1 MYRAFNS
8 RNVRTNL
15 LCASALAGLALTI
28 SPTSSQAADPSSA
41 TAANNGT
48 ENELVVTGFRG
59 SLVQSTAEKRKDT
72 NFTDTV
78 FAEDI
83 GKFPD
88 LNLSEALNRI
98 PGVQLTREI
107 TGEGVQVS
115 VRGLGPSFTK
125 VLLNGAQI
133 AVASDGTTDAGN
145 SNREV
150 DLDMFPSELFTR
162 LDVIKTPV
170 AHLLEGGV
178 AGTVDMNN
186 ARPFD
191 NPGQHITVI
200 AQGGYGNSSGKF
212 SPRGAVIAS
221 KTWDTFGVLLGFA
234 GARTESRVDGF
245 ESIGWTDP
253 NISCT
258 GCNTTGTGNGF
269 TFASVA
275 PPNVGNGFTPGQAID
290 VSKTS
295 GLSLVDLSNALI
307 PRLGRNSFNSGTR
320 DRINGLFSFQARPN
334 DRFSFTFDAIGGK
347 AYRTFDRFDMDWF
360 VRNSA
365 PNSTGG
371 MIPINVTIDSNGVV
385 TGGTFAN
392 SRFFLEA
399 RPYKENVDFYSLTPA
414 WVYHPTDWSEV
425 DLHMNYSKSTFY
437 RTAPSFLWDT
447 PFESG
452 ITVNYAN
459 NGGPIPTIKPSADLS
474 DPNLGW
480 TWDRVNIQNVSRRT
494 DTKGAHLDVILG
506 HDTQIRFGGAYDDIG
521 RAITAF
527 DNSAAY
533 QANAF
538 AALPNGSFAQYFSRG
553 PASDFMHLVGGDPGY
568 TKFIVPNLPAIEKAT
583 NFDFYNDNAPYARSS
598 ATATPSGT
606 IREKTLGAYIELNGQ
621 SDLLDRMLS
630 YNMGV
635 RYVHTDQHIRGPVLV
650 NNVLSF
656 VTLDTSYDDWLP
668 SFNAAYDLTNKLK
681 LRFAAS
687 RTLTRANPNALL
699 PGTTFSD
706 PSAQSANQ
714 GNPQLSPYTS
724 NNFDIGGEYY
734 TGGAGY
740 FGVALFNKD
749 ISGFT
754 VNQTITRPYSFLG
767 IPFDALSP
775 IQQAAINSRGG
786 PDVATVQVNSQVNI
800 SQKLTMRG
808 AELDWVQPLDMLYK
822 GLGLT
827 ANFTHLIQDAHG
839 STAVATGISPNSF
852 NVTGYYENHS
862 VSVHVT
868 YEYADGKDIAAAPQN
883 GVNVPL
889 RVDSRGQWDLSA
901 SYLLPW
907 FGEKFQLT
915 FDAINFT
922 NSPLRQTFG
931 FHNATYTYYNPGSE
945 YLLGIRASF

>member
-1 MYRAFNS
+1 MYPLLQNRKMRS
-8 RNVRTNL
+8 GL
-15 LCASALAGLALTI
+15 LCATALAGLTLAM
-28 SPTSSQAADPSSA
+28 SPAVSHAAD
-41 TAANNGT
+41 ANAGASGGAD
-48 ENELVVTGFRG
+48 NEIVVTGFRG
-59 SLVQSTAEKRKDT
+59 SLQASTLEKRKAA

-78 FAEDI
+78 FAQDI

-107 TGEGVQVS
+107 TGEGVQIS

-133 AVASDGTTDAGN
+133 AIASDGTTDAGN

-150 DLDMFPSELFTR
+150 DLDMFPAELFTR
-162 LDVIKTPV
+162 LDVVKTPV

-191 NPGQHITVI
+191 NPGQHVTLI
-200 AQGGYGNSSGKF
+200 AQGGYSNSSGKYF
-212 SPRGAVIAS
+212 PRGAVIFS
-221 KTWDTFGVLLGFA
+221 KTWDKFGALLGFA
-234 GARTESRVDGF
+234 GARTYSRVDGF

-269 TFASVA
+269 VFASVA
-275 PPNVGNGFTPGQAID
+275 PPNVGNGLTPGQPID
-290 VSKTS
+290 VSQTS
-295 GLSLVDLSNALI
+295 GLPLATLSNALI

-320 DRINGLFSFQARPN
+320 DRMSGLFSFQWRPD
-334 DRFSFTFDAIGGK
+334 DRFNFTFDAMGGK
-347 AYRTFDRFDMDWF
+347 AWRDFDRFDMDWY

-371 MIPINVTIDSNGVV
+371 MVPLNLTVDSNGVV
-385 TGGTFAN
+385 TAGTFAN
-392 SRFFLEA
+392 SAFFLEA
-399 RPYKENVDFYSLTPA
+399 RPYKETVDFYTFTPA
-414 WVYHPTDWSEV
+414 WQYHVNDWAEV
-425 DLHMNYSKSTFY
+425 DLHANYSKSSFF
-437 RTAPSFLWDT
+437 REAPSFLWDT
-447 PFESG
+447 PFNSG
-452 ITVNYAN
+452 LTVTYTN
-459 NGGPIPTIKPSADLS
+459 NGGPIPTIHPSANLA

-480 TWDRVNIQNVSRRT
+480 RWDRVNVQNVSRRT

-538 AALPNGSFAQYFSRG
+538 ATLPNGSFSQYFSSG
-553 PASDFMHLVGGDPGY
+553 PASDFMHLVGANPGY
-568 TKFIVPNLPAIEKAT
+568 TNFIVPNLPAIEKVT
-583 NFDFYNDNAPYARSS
+583 NYQFYSDNAPYARSS
-598 ATATPSGT
+598 ATNTPSGD
-606 IREKTLGAYIELNGQ
+606 IREKTLGAYAEINGQ
-621 SDLLDRMLS
+621 NDLLDRMLN
-630 YNMGV
+630 YNFGM
-635 RYVHTDQHIRGPVLV
+635 RFVHTDQHIHGPVLI

-656 VTLDTSYDDWLP
+656 VTINTSYEDWLP
-668 SFNAAYDLTNKLK
+668 SFNAAWDVTKDMK

-687 RTLTRANPNALL
+687 RTLTRANPNAML

-706 PSAQSANQ
+706 PSAQTANQ

-724 NNFDIGGEYY
+724 NNFDLGGEYY

-754 VNQTITRPYSFLG
+754 VNQQITRPFTFLG
-767 IPFDALSP
+767 IPFSALNQT
-775 IQQAAINSRGG
+775 QQDAINARGG
-786 PDVATVQVNSQVNI
+786 PNNATVQVNSQVNI
-800 SQKLTMRG
+800 SQTLTMRG
-808 AELDWVQPLDMLYK
+808 VELDWVQPLDFLHK
-822 GLGLT
+822 GFGLT

-852 NVTGYYENHS
+852 NVTGYYEDHR

-868 YEYADGKDIAAAPQN
+868 YEYADGKDVAAAPQN

-907 FGEKFQLT
+907 FGEKVQLT

-931 FHNATYTYYNPGSE
+931 YHNAPYTYYNPGAE
-945 YLLGIRASF
+945 YLLGFRASF

>member
-1 MYRAFNS
+1 MQPLFETRKAGSRAA
-8 RNVRTNL
+8 L
-15 LCASALAGLALTI
+15 LCASALAGLTLAGAPAV
-28 SPTSSQAADPSSA
+28 SHAADS
-41 TAANNGT
+41 TD
-48 ENELVVTGFRG
+48 EVVVTGFRG
-59 SLVQSTAEKRKDT
+59 SLVASTSEKRKDT

-98 PGVQLTREI
+98 PGVQLTREV

-133 AVASDGTTDAGN
+133 AVASDGTTDSGN

-178 AGTVDMNN
+178 AGTVDMQN

-191 NPGQHITVI
+191 NPGQHITFI
-200 AQGGYGNSSGKF
+200 AQGGYGDSSGKF
-212 SPRGAVIAS
+212 SPRGAVILS
-221 KTWDTFGVLLGFA
+221 KTWDNWGVLLGFA
-234 GARTESRVDGF
+234 GARTQVRTDGF
-245 ESIGWTDP
+245 ETIGWTDA

-269 TFASVA
+269 TFASVV
-275 PPNVGNGFTPGQAID
+275 PPNAGNGLTPGAPVD
-290 VSKTS
+290 LAKTS

-307 PRLGRNSFNSGTR
+307 PRLGRNSFNAGTR
-320 DRINGLFSFQARPN
+320 DRISGLFSVQLRPN

-347 AYRTFDRFDMDWF
+347 AYRNFDRFDMNWS
-360 VRNSA
+360 VRNSS
-365 PNSTGG
+365 PGSTGG
-371 MIPINVTIDSNGVV
+371 MVPINLAIDPNGVV
-385 TGGTFAN
+385 TSGTFAN

-399 RPYKENVDFYSLTPA
+399 RPYSENVDFYSLTPA
-414 WVYHPTDWSEV
+414 WVYHATDWAEV
-425 DLHMNYSKSTFY
+425 DLRMNYSKSTFY

-447 PFESG
+447 PLGAG
-452 ITVNYAN
+452 ITVAYTN
-459 NGGPIPTIKPSADLS
+459 NGAALPSIKPSADLG

-480 TWDRVNIQNVSRRT
+480 VWNRVNIQNVSRRT

-506 HDTQIRFGGAYDDIG
+506 HDVQIRFGGAYDDIG

-533 QANAF
+533 QAAAF
-538 AALPNGSFAQYFSRG
+538 AALPNGSFSQYFSRG
-553 PASDFMHLVGGDPGY
+553 PASGFMSLIGADPGY
-568 TKFIVPNLPAIEKAT
+568 TSFIVPNLAQIKKVT
-583 NFDFYNDNAPYARSS
+583 NFDQFNNNAPFARTS
-598 ATATPSGT
+598 ATNTPSGT
-606 IREKTLGAYIELNGQ
+606 IREKTLGAYLEVNG
-621 SDLLDRMLS
+621 SSEFLDRMLS
-630 YNMGV
+630 YNAGV

-668 SFNAAYDLTNKLK
+668 SFNMALDVTHKLK
-681 LRFAAS
+681 LRAAAS
-687 RTLTRANPNALL
+687 RTLTRANPNAML
-699 PGTTFSD
+699 PGTTFAD
-706 PSAQSANQ
+706 PSAQTANQ
-714 GNPQLSPYTS
+714 GNPQLSPYIS

-734 TGGAGY
+734 TGGPGY

-749 ISGFT
+749 ITGFT
-754 VNQTITRPYSFLG
+754 VNQQITRPFNFLG
-767 IPFDALSP
+767 IPFSALSQT
-775 IQQAAINSRGG
+775 QQDAINARGG
-786 PDVATVQVNSQVNI
+786 PDQATIQVNSQVNI
-800 SQKLTMRG
+800 PQKLTMRG
-808 AELDWVQPLDMLYK
+808 IELDWVQPLDFIHK

-827 ANFTHLIQDAHG
+827 ANFTHLMQDAHG
-839 STAVATGISPNSF
+839 STAVATGISPNSYTITPYF
-852 NVTGYYENHS
+852 ENHS
-862 VSVHVT
+862 VSIHVT
-868 YEYADGKDIAAAPQN
+868 YNFSDGKDVAAAPQN
-883 GVNVPL
+883 GINLPL
-889 RVDSRGQWDLSA
+889 HAEGRGQWDLSA

-907 FGEKFQLT
+907 FHDTTRIT

-922 NSPLRQTFG
+922 DSQIKTNFG
-931 FHNATYTYYNPGSE
+931 YSNATFTLYAPGAQ
-945 YLLGIRASF
+945 YLVGIRASF